1 MVNWSISPRGL
12 GKKKAH
18 RPSTLIYRHVTNPQR
33 PLEPLTGWEM
43 RTSLLWKKQTS
54 QVWVTLLKHWII
66 RRGQI
71 RVRKRVYVSLPRL
84 TLIPHLE
91 IAAARPKKRKLI
103 DRAASGLWTV
113 NINPNINPELT
124 YVITDGVIYI
134 TTSYRKVSRENP
146 KTWTSKRPD
155 VLGFLDFPGPPTV
168 TWRFDL
174 LVQWQPEGCKQ
185 VLEQLKSNLNA

>member
-1 MVNWSISPRGL
+1 MWQTLSDLSNPLPAERWERPYYGKNKPPRFELPCLSIRLSEGGKSGYEKGSMYPYHDWPWS
-12 GKKKAH
+12 
-18 RPSTLIYRHVTNPQR
+18 
-33 PLEPLTGWEM
+33 
-43 RTSLLWKKQTS
+43 RTWRSRQ
-54 QVWVTLLKHWII
+54 QG
-66 RRGQI
+66 R
-71 RVRKRVYVSLPRL
+71 
-84 TLIPHLE
+84 
-91 IAAARPKKRKLI
+91 KRKLI

-185 VLEQLKSNLNA
+185 VLEQLKSKLNA